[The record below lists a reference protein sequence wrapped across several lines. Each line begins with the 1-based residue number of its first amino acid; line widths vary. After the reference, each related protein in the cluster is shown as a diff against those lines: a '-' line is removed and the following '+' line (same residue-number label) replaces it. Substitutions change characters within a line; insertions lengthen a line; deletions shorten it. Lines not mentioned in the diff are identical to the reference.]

1 MPTTTT
7 AVHART
13 RIQSVDL
20 LRGLV
25 MIVMAL
31 DHVRDFFYLGACC
44 GDPSNPATTTV
55 ALYLTRFVTHFCA
68 PVFVLLAGTSA
79 YLWGASRQRTRGQ
92 LSRFLATRGLWLI
105 AIEITV
111 VRFAILFNL
120 DYTQQFLQVIWAI
133 GWSMIA
139 LAALVFLPRGAIVTF
154 AIVTIAGHNLLDGI
168 GPTPFQ
174 SIVRGPGSLDAGDWL
189 WSIVHV
195 PNPPIIYPLVPWI
208 GVMALGFALGP
219 VIRRDEGSR
228 RRALLTIGTAMA
240 IAFIGIR
247 ALNGYGDP
255 SPWSP
260 QRSTVFTALSFLNT
274 TKYPP
279 SLSFLLMTLG
289 PALVLLALVD
299 RARGPVVRF
308 VTTYG
313 RVPFFYYVLHFYLI
327 HALAL
332 AAAALTGF
340 DIDRFRTFPFFFPP
354 EYGFSLPVV
363 YLIWIGVVLALYVP
377 CRWFANVKARRTE
390 AWLSYL

>member
-1 MPTTTT
+1 
-7 AVHART
+7 
-13 RIQSVDL
+13 
-20 LRGLV
+20 
-25 MIVMAL
+25 
-31 DHVRDFFYLGACC
+31 
-44 GDPSNPATTTV
+44 
-55 ALYLTRFVTHFCA
+55 
-68 PVFVLLAGTSA
+68 
-79 YLWGASRQRTRGQ
+79 
-92 LSRFLATRGLWLI
+92 LI